1 MLSPVKVIKS
11 MSLGCV
17 LVGMFF
23 HSFRGGGGG
32 EGMKVKKELVAL
44 KQNFFHSGFHFVIAC
59 ILNVQNFLLVTS
71 GWL

>member
-23 HSFRGGGGG
+23 HSFRAGGG
-32 EGMKVKKELVAL
+32 GMKVKKELVAL
-44 KQNFFHSGFHFVIAC
+44 KQNFFHSRFHFVIAC
-59 ILNVQNFLLVTS
+59 ILNVQNFLLVTG
-71 GWL
+71 GWR

>member
-23 HSFRGGGGG
+23 HSFREGG
-32 EGMKVKKELVAL
+32 GMKVKKELVAL
-44 KQNFFHSGFHFVIAC
+44 KQNFFHSRFHFVIAC
-59 ILNVQNFLLVTS
+59 ILNVQNFLFVTG
-71 GWL
+71 GWR

>member
-23 HSFRGGGGG
+23 HSFRGRGGGG
-32 EGMKVKKELVAL
+32 DEGKKGL
-44 KQNFFHSGFHFVIAC
+44 KQNFFHSRFHFVIAC
-59 ILNVQNFLLVTS
+59 ILNVQNFLFVTG
-71 GWL
+71 GWR